1 MDKSQLSFSKAE
13 RLCGEL
19 RINKLF
25 EQGKSFVVY
34 PLRVCWL
41 LMPPAE
47 KAPVQ
52 VMVGVPK
59 KKLRKQ
65 VQRNRVRRLIR
76 ETYRLSKGD
85 LLNEVRGKEAQ
96 LLLAFI
102 WMSEQVPEYKDLETK
117 MQEALRQLRKK
128 LSL

>member
-1 MDKSQLSFSKAE
+1 M
-13 RLCGEL
+13 
-19 RINKLF
+19 
-25 EQGKSFVVY
+25 VY

-41 LMPPAE
+41 LVPPAE

>member
-1 MDKSQLSFSKAE
+1 MDKSQLSFGKAE

-41 LMPPAE
+41 LVPPAE

-59 KKLRKQ
+59 KSYE
-65 VQRNRVRRLIR
+65 NRCSGT
-76 ETYRLSKGD
+76 E
-85 LLNEVRGKEAQ
+85 
-96 LLLAFI
+96 
-102 WMSEQVPEYKDLETK
+102 
-117 MQEALRQLRKK
+117 
-128 LSL
+128 

>member
-1 MDKSQLSFSKAE
+1 MDTNQLSFGKAE

-34 PLRVCWL
+34 PLRVSWL
-41 LMPPAE
+41 LVPPAE

-59 KKLRKQ
+59 KKMRKH

-76 ETYRLSKGD
+76 ETYRLSKSD
-85 LLNEVRGKEAQ
+85 LLNDVQKKETQ

-102 WMSEQVPEYKDLETK
+102 WMSEQVPEYKELEIK

-128 LSL
+128 ISL

>member
-1 MDKSQLSFSKAE
+1 MDKSQLSFGKAE
-13 RLCGEL
+13 RLRGEL

-41 LMPPAE
+41 LVPPAE
-47 KAPVQ
+47 KASVQ

>member
-1 MDKSQLSFSKAE
+1 
-13 RLCGEL
+13 
-19 RINKLF
+19 
-25 EQGKSFVVY
+25 
-34 PLRVCWL
+34 
-41 LMPPAE
+41 
-47 KAPVQ
+47 
-52 VMVGVPK
+52 MVGVPK